1 MGLNLGISS
10 ERIKVP
16 CKKDWERN
24 FLIERG
30 NPRIVQRGL
39 IGTAEPS
46 GKVVQTSGTK
56 ELLLNWGSLQR
67 AAAEVLQLI
76 GLGVYL

>member
-1 MGLNLGISS
+1 LRGATPEL
-10 ERIKVP
+10 
-16 CKKDWERN
+16 CKC
-24 FLIERG
+24 
-30 NPRIVQRGL
+30 GL

-56 ELLLNWGSLQR
+56 ELLLNWGGLQR